1 MEEPKEKDFTKIVI
15 AYAELCGWY
24 CYHVT
29 NVHGRLRGQTS
40 VGFPDLV
47 LVKDKVLYRE
57 LKVGKNKL
65 TKAQKAWGKRLQE
78 AGQDWAVWRYD
89 DHWDIELRGGS
100 DYKLQKSHEASKIVR
115 ETEEGKIGPWS
126 QTYEHQPVAQ
136 ETSEGT
142 RNSLQQHFR
151 SGTGGMPEEA

>member
-1 MEEPKEKDFTKIVI
+1 MLADRRVIEPNERDFTKVVI
-15 AYAELCGWY
+15 AYAELCGWW

-47 LVKDKVLYRE
+47 LVKHKVLYRE

-65 TKAQKAWGKRLQE
+65 SMRQKQWGDHLQA
-78 AGQDWAVWRYD
+78 AGEDWAVWRPHD
-89 DHWDIELRGGS
+89 SWDVELR
-100 DYKLQKSHEASKIVR
+100 DTIN
-115 ETEEGKIGPWS
+115 GP
-126 QTYEHQPVAQ
+126 QFTITYEDVDSPNGPEWGCTIKQ